1 MTHGPAGGNLRVA
14 VVGVGKMGQNHARC
28 LSSMKG
34 VDLVAVV
41 DTDRALAESVAAS
54 RGSRAVD
61 SIDDLHGV
69 EAVVVAVPT
78 AQHAEIGCELMKRG
92 IHCLVEK
99 PLAGDSGDARLLLN
113 TAEAVGVVLQVGHVE
128 RFNPAVRQL
137 REVLADERVLAVNAR
152 RMSATSGRVT
162 DIDVVMD
169 LMIHDFDVVLSLMGG
184 DTPTV
189 VARGVDGTSGHDHV
203 TALLSFDDQ
212 RMASIT
218 ASRITQNQIRQLEV
232 ITEERFFTVDYS
244 NQDLVI
250 YRQGRVEGH
259 AGNEAEVRYSLDVD
273 IRQVFVRRREPLVE
287 ELEHFVGAVRGDH
300 PCEVDGPEALRAL
313 ELVWAVQDELR
324 RGRLR
329 EPCRMD

>member
-1 MTHGPAGGNLRVA
+1 MSGGLTDGDLRVA

-41 DTDRALAESVAAS
+41 DVDPVMRQSVAESSGSLAVESIHGLDGVDAA
-54 RGSRAVD
+54 
-61 SIDDLHGV
+61 
-69 EAVVVAVPT
+69 VVAVST
-78 AQHAEIGCELMKRG
+78 AHHAEVGCALMERG

-99 PLAGDSGDARLLLN
+99 PLAGNLDDAQLLL
-113 TAEAVGVVLQVGHVE
+113 TAADDAGVVLQVGHVE

-137 REVLADERVLAVNAR
+137 REALVDERVLAVNAR

-169 LMIHDFDVVLSLMGG
+169 LMVHDFDVVLSLMGDG
-184 DTPTV
+184 IPDV
-189 VARGVDGTSGHDHV
+189 VARGVDGVSGHDHV
-203 TALLSFDDQ
+203 TALLSFGDQ
-212 RMASIT
+212 RMASVT

-232 ITEERFFTVDYS
+232 ITADRFFTVDYP

-250 YRQGRVEGH
+250 YRRGRVEGH

-273 IRQVFVRRREPLVE
+273 IQQVFVRRREPLVE

-300 PCEVDGPEALRAL
+300 PCEVDGRQGLRAL
-313 ELVWAVQDELR
+313 ELVWAVQDGLR
-324 RGRLR
+324 SGTFQ
-329 EPCRMD
+329 

>member
-1 MTHGPAGGNLRVA
+1 MTHGPVGGNLRVA

-41 DTDRALAESVAAS
+41 DADPTLRQSVAESS
-54 RGSRAVD
+54 GSRPVE
-61 SIDDLHGV
+61 SIDGLQEVD
-69 EAVVVAVPT
+69 AAVVAVPT
-78 AQHAEIGCELMKRG
+78 AHHAEIGCALMERS

-99 PLAGDSGDARLLLN
+99 PLADDPDDARLLL
-113 TAEAVGVVLQVGHVE
+113 EAADVAGVVLQVGHVE

-137 REVLADERVLAVNAR
+137 REVLVDEKVLAVNAR

-169 LMIHDFDVVLSLMGG
+169 LMVHDIDVVLSLMGD
-184 DTPTV
+184 DTPSV
-189 VARGVDGTSGHDHV
+189 VARGVDGVSGHDHV

-212 RMASIT
+212 RMASLT

-232 ITEERFFTVDYS
+232 ITADRFFTVDYP

-250 YRQGRVEGH
+250 HRRGRVEGH
-259 AGNEAEVRYSLDVD
+259 AGNEA
-273 IRQVFVRRREPLVE
+273 RELP
-287 ELEHFVGAVRGDH
+287 GRGL
-300 PCEVDGPEALRAL
+300 P
-313 ELVWAVQDELR
+313 
-324 RGRLR
+324 
-329 EPCRMD
+329 